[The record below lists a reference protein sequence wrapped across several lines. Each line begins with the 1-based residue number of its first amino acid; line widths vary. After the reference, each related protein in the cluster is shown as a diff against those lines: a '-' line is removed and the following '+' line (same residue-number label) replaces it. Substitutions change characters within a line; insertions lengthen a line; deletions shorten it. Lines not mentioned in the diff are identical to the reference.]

1 MKITA
6 VVGSYRRGGTTESA
20 VDELLDAA
28 REAGAEVQK
37 LNLLDKHVEFC
48 TNCRACTQEE
58 GDQRG
63 ECPLDD
69 EMGAMLD
76 ELEQSDGIVLA
87 SPMNFG
93 TVTALMKRFIE
104 RFICYGYWPWG
115 GMGPKNRTTERNK
128 RAVVV
133 AVCAAPSWLV
143 RWTTDMVKVM
153 KRRAKLVGAG
163 KIKKLWVGMAAQQP
177 EAHLGDRS
185 RKKARKLGRWLA
197 S

>member
-48 TNCRACTQEE
+48 TK
-58 GDQRG
+58 
-63 ECPLDD
+63 CPLDD

-115 GMGPKNRTTERNK
+115 GMGPKNRTKERNK

-153 KRRAKLVGAG
+153 KRPAKLVGAG